1 MRALTALL
9 LAVIAC
15 APECAL
21 AQTPELEAAADREIV
36 QIAGDLY
43 RFRSGKQH
51 SVFLVTRDGIVVVD
65 PLGLYTA
72 SWLHSQLQAR
82 FPNTRVRHVVL
93 THHHAER
100 AGGAGVFKPEVIL
113 AHENFRG
120 ALSDT
125 SGRSSTDYRYVVSP
139 QLTFKD
145 RHTLE
150 VGGKSIDLIHT
161 GPFHSRDSVA
171 ISFRQERFAFVTD
184 PPPVAGVPF
193 AFGSMTAADVVRWLE
208 AVAGAGCDTIMFG
221 DGTVMKCD
229 AIAGLSQYL
238 SAMRTAVLTGYERGN
253 SLSKAIETVR
263 LEAHR
268 ALPHYAGRAQQITDM
283 YRQARFR
290 RGDIT
295 LSGIAN
301 YLPVR
306 APEYCSGYDQ
316 CEAGG
321 VVPAGTAAASISFGR
336 RFGAQVEFALSEQF
350 WGSRTRPLYQE
361 ETVLRPFLS
370 SGLIRFNV
378 TRSRSLSLLAGVT
391 RVGGDVKGI
400 DRVQGRFIP
409 IGGRHAIE
417 ASDLRSG
424 LTAGLEFSQRL
435 GPLRLVVPLRV
446 TQVSGPRPDFWPS
459 RLNGSVGLGIS
470 FPIFRVLE

>member
-1 MRALTALL
+1 MRGLIVLLLTA
-9 LAVIAC
+9 IAC
-15 APECAL
+15 TPESVL

-36 QIAGDLY
+36 HIAGDLY

-72 SWLHSQLQAR
+72 SWLNGQLQKR
-82 FPNTRVRHVVL
+82 FPDARVRHVVL

-113 AHENFRG
+113 AHESFRD

-125 SGRSSTDYRYVVSP
+125 SGRSSADYRYVMRP
-139 QLTFKD
+139 QLTFDD

-150 VGGKSIDLIHT
+150 AGGKSIDLIHT
-161 GPFHSRDSVA
+161 GPFHSRDMIAVG
-171 ISFRQERFAFVTD
+171 FRQERFAFVAD

-193 AFGSMTAADVVRWLE
+193 AFGSLRAFEVVRWLE
-208 AVAGAGCDTIMFG
+208 AVASAGCDTIMFG
-221 DGTVMKCD
+221 DGTMMACD
-229 AIAGLSQYL
+229 AIAGLSRYL
-238 SAMRTAVLTGYERGN
+238 GAMRAAVLAGYDRGY
-253 SLSKAIETVR
+253 SLGKTIDTVR

-268 ALPHYAGRAQQITDM
+268 TLPHYAGRAQQVTDM
-283 YRQARFR
+283 YRQVRFR

-295 LSGIAN
+295 LSGVAN

-306 APEYCSGYDQ
+306 APEYCSGYQQ

-336 RFGAQVEFALSEQF
+336 RFGVQVEFALSEQF
-350 WGSRTRPLYQE
+350 WSGRTRPLYQE
-361 ETVLRPFLS
+361 ETVLRPLLA

-391 RVGGDVKGI
+391 RVGGDVSGI

-409 IGGRHAIE
+409 AGGRHAIQE
-417 ASDLRSG
+417 SDLRSG
-424 LTAGLEFSQRL
+424 LTAGLEFSQRI
-435 GPLRLVVPLRV
+435 GPLRLVMPLRV
-446 TQVSGPRPDFWPS
+446 TQASGSRPDFWPS
-459 RLNGSVGLGIS
+459 RLNGSAGLGIS
-470 FPIFRVLE
+470 LPIFRVLE